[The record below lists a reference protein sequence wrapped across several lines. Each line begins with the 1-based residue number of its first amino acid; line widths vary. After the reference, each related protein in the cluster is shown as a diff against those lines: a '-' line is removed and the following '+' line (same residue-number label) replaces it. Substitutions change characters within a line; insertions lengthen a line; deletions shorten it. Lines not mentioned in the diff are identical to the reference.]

1 VGKQE
6 FGVTGPTKH
15 AITVPAQKKKYA
27 PSKIKFDEI
36 SKKMSPR
43 MKHLSK
49 MAQKHI
55 QNKKNAAVTR
65 RAKAIRVE
73 ALKDGR
79 KVYVKSATYQTKRS
93 LKNPTLKP
101 KTRAVS
107 ALTDRK
113 DMMKIVKQMK
123 VEHFNKLKLAQ
134 LEKAGKKDKF
144 VPKSADVG
152 KQTLVSLV
160 KSMYGGPSK
169 PKRVVRVTN
178 LPAKTTVMNLKV
190 ALGRCAGYVNNIKV
204 FSSKALKGQ
213 KVAYLYTSS
222 EEMAQAVLRH
232 RADKMK
238 LSGKT
243 PKMSLVA
250 LKRGP
255 VSKTIRA
262 QAKAAAQAK
271 AKRAA
276 KIKADNH
283 KRHEE
288 NEKRASRRRSR
299 RRHPMF
305 EGPKILRD
313 PKSHRVYGI
322 KRNPAA
328 KAPRVERP
336 KVNSYKTLRA
346 MVRATRK

>member
-1 VGKQE
+1 
-6 FGVTGPTKH
+6 
-15 AITVPAQKKKYA
+15 
-27 PSKIKFDEI
+27 
-36 SKKMSPR
+36 
-43 MKHLSK
+43 
-49 MAQKHI
+49 
-55 QNKKNAAVTR
+55 
-65 RAKAIRVE
+65 
-73 ALKDGR
+73 
-79 KVYVKSATYQTKRS
+79 
-93 LKNPTLKP
+93 
-101 KTRAVS
+101 
-107 ALTDRK
+107 
-113 DMMKIVKQMK
+113 MKIVKQMK

-283 KRHEE
+283 
-288 NEKRASRRRSR
+288 
-299 RRHPMF
+299 
-305 EGPKILRD
+305 
-313 PKSHRVYGI
+313 
-322 KRNPAA
+322 
-328 KAPRVERP
+328 
-336 KVNSYKTLRA
+336 
-346 MVRATRK
+346 